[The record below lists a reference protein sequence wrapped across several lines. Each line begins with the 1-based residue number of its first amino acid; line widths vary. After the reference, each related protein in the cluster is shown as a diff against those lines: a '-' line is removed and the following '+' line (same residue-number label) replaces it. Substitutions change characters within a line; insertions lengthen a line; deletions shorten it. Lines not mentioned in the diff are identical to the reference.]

1 MDNPFTIIFLCA
13 VLIMPVITFFFCL
26 LFNMNLGGSF
36 DNGDY
41 KEYFKESFLSSIYL
55 NFLIGTLI
63 NTAALFV
70 FNVAGVIIVYI
81 ILFVGMSF
89 LIRNSENIINKT
101 IKMLNFI
108 YLINTIKVND

>member
-41 KEYFKESFLSSIYL
+41 
-55 NFLIGTLI
+55 
-63 NTAALFV
+63 
-70 FNVAGVIIVYI
+70 IVYI
-81 ILFVGMSF
+81 ILFVGMF
-89 LIRNSENIINKT
+89 FFDKKLRK
-101 IKMLNFI
+101 
-108 YLINTIKVND
+108 YY

>member
-1 MDNPFTIIFLCA
+1 MCCINYASNYI
-13 VLIMPVITFFFCL
+13 FFCL

-81 ILFVGMSF
+81 ILFVGMF
-89 LIRNSENIINKT
+89 FFDKKFRK
-101 IKMLNFI
+101 
-108 YLINTIKVND
+108 YY

>member
-26 LFNMNLGGSF
+26 LFNGNLGGSL

-81 ILFVGMSF
+81 ILFVGMF
-89 LIRNSENIINKT
+89 FFDKKFRK
-101 IKMLNFI
+101 
-108 YLINTIKVND
+108 YY

>member
-26 LFNMNLGGSF
+26 LFNGNLGGSF
-36 DNGDY
+36 DNRDY

-81 ILFVGMSF
+81 ILFVGMF
-89 LIRNSENIINKT
+89 FFDKKFRK
-101 IKMLNFI
+101 
-108 YLINTIKVND
+108 YY

>member
-26 LFNMNLGGSF
+26 LFNGNLGGSF

-70 FNVAGVIIVYI
+70 FNVAGVIVVYI
-81 ILFVGMSF
+81 ILFVGIHF
-89 LIRNSENIINKT
+89 FDKKFRK
-101 IKMLNFI
+101 
-108 YLINTIKVND
+108 YY